1 MPYLVDLLI
10 GAILTVLA
18 LFIID
23 HGNALRENLASEP
36 QKIINADMASDR
48 LQSSITIM
56 KVEVREN
63 APRHARGDT

>member
-36 QKIINADMASDR
+36 QKIINADIIPANILVSCDF
-48 LQSSITIM
+48 Q
-56 KVEVREN
+56 
-63 APRHARGDT
+63 